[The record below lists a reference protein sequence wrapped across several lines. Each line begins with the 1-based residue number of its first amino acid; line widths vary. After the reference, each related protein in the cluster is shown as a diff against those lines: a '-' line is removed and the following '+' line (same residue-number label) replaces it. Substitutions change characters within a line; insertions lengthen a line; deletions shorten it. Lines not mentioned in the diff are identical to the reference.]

1 PSQQDDTELLQP
13 LLNEADAAEAD
24 ASMQQEQQ
32 ISSTNPDASS
42 DGRQQQQQQTNPRIP
57 VLTRTRAWFCT
68 RLANARRDSELLDP
82 YQEASRNL
90 PAAVCS
96 GCVLALLAMSSGAAD
111 WFYTRGGGCNRV
123 YIGTGAFL
131 ANGELFQRTRGDA
144 SSLVWRVGDDSYID
158 CVNNDVVITVRTVLT
173 LLLVAVAF
181 TIMQLL
187 LDLFAP
193 NARLLKVVQ
202 FNATGSITTS
212 LVCVTAC
219 GLTYWAA
226 ELIRGVQEATQL
238 RPDSHVTVSLCSGYY
253 LVGAAG
259 LLSILAAAFNCLH
272 QPRHIRRLRMSL
284 TQTPASSA
292 RSSRSRR
299 HRRRSQSQSQSQSSR
314 SRRSLWPF
322 RLRNRLSL
330 NSGDVV
336 VNSNQPSAQP
346 PSAYPDDGLGPPP
359 DDEFDEAQLLL
370 GIADYDPPAY
380 EVEFGEQPQQQPS
393 EADTDVAPVQP

>member
-144 SSLVWRVGDDSYID
+144 
-158 CVNNDVVITVRTVLT
+158 T
-173 LLLVAVAF
+173 
-181 TIMQLL
+181 
-187 LDLFAP
+187 
-193 NARLLKVVQ
+193 
-202 FNATGSITTS
+202 